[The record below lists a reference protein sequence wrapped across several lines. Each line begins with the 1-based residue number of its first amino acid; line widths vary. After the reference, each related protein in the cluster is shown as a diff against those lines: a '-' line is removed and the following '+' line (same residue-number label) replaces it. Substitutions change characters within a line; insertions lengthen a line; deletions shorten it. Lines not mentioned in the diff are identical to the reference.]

1 MKICTCVKREGKNY
15 ADYDGTTVKNKSVA
29 AIKPVFMRVL
39 WIVTTL
45 LR

>member
-1 MKICTCVKREGKNY
+1 MHMCEERGKNY

>member
-1 MKICTCVKREGKNY
+1 MHMGMGGENY